1 MIVLYQKKTSINLST
16 YPSAPINLKII
27 SQSSTSISISWEN
40 PTNNEGD
47 SIIKYELIIYNSDK
61 SSIYRN

>member
-27 SQSSTSISISWEN
+27 SQSLTSISIFWEN

-61 SSIYRN
+61 SSIFRN